1 MKLAI
6 GNKAYSSWSLRPWI
20 LMTALG
26 IPFEE
31 DLIPL
36 DTPEFRPRVNAY
48 HAGST
53 VPILVDD
60 DITVWESIAIMD
72 YLAERFP
79 EKGIWPKDLKARTF
93 ARVIS
98 NEMHAGFRGLRG
110 ACPMNVRKRYATLDR
125 GELVAKDVARI
136 THLWTKALT
145 EFGKPS
151 GQGPYLFGAFSAAD
165 AMFAPV
171 VTRLHTYSIKVDP
184 VIRAYMDALL
194 ASPAF
199 MAWYKVAMTE
209 HWTVAHDEVEEPSI
223 GPFFA

>member
-20 LMTALG
+20 LMKALG
-26 IPFEE
+26 LPFEE

-53 VPILVDD
+53 VPILVDG
-60 DITVWESIAIMD
+60 DITVWESLAIMD

-79 EKGIWPKDLKARTF
+79 DKAVWPKDLKARTF

-110 ACPMNVRKRYATLDR
+110 ACPMNIRKRYATLDR

-151 GQGPYLFGAFSAAD
+151 GLGPFLFGSFTAAD

-171 VTRLHTYSIKVDP
+171 VTRLHTYSIPVDAH
-184 VIRAYMDALL
+184 VRAYMDAVL

-199 MAWYKVAMTE
+199 AEWHKAALAE
-209 HWTVAHDEVEEPSI
+209 PWTVAHDEVDEPSI

>member
-20 LMTALG
+20 LMKTLG
-26 IPFEE
+26 IAFEE

-53 VPILVDD
+53 VPILVDR

-79 EKGIWPKDLKARTF
+79 DKAVWPKDLKARTF

-110 ACPMNVRKRYATLDR
+110 AVSY
-125 GELVAKDVARI
+125 
-136 THLWTKALT
+136 THLTLPTKRI
-145 EFGKPS
+145 
-151 GQGPYLFGAFSAAD
+151 
-165 AMFAPV
+165 V
-171 VTRLHTYSIKVDP
+171 
-184 VIRAYMDALL
+184 
-194 ASPAF
+194 
-199 MAWYKVAMTE
+199 
-209 HWTVAHDEVEEPSI
+209 
-223 GPFFA
+223 

>member
-20 LMTALG
+20 LMKALG
-26 IPFEE
+26 IAFEE

-53 VPILVDD
+53 VPILVDR

-79 EKGIWPKDLKARTF
+79 DKAVWPKDLKARTF

-110 ACPMNVRKRYATLDR
+110 ACPMNVRKRYAAMDR

-136 THLWTKALT
+136 THLWTTALT

-151 GQGPYLFGAFSAAD
+151 GQGPFLFSAFTAAD

-184 VIRAYMDALL
+184 VIRSYMDAVL
-194 ASPAF
+194 ASSAF
-199 MAWYKVAMTE
+199 MAWHTDAMAE
-209 HWTVAHDEVEEPSI
+209 QWIVAHDEVDEPSI

>member
-1 MKLAI
+1 MKLAM

-20 LMTALG
+20 LMKALG
-26 IPFEE
+26 IAFEE

-53 VPILVDD
+53 VPILVDR

-79 EKGIWPKDLKARTF
+79 DKAVWPKDLKARTF

-110 ACPMNVRKRYATLDR
+110 ACPMNIRKRYAAMDR

-136 THLWTKALT
+136 THLWTTALT

-151 GQGPYLFGAFSAAD
+151 GQGPFLFSAFTAAD

-184 VIRAYMDALL
+184 VIRAYMDAVL
-194 ASPAF
+194 ASSAF
-199 MAWYKVAMTE
+199 MAWHTDAMAE
-209 HWTVAHDEVEEPSI
+209 QWIVAHDEVDEPSI

>member
-1 MKLAI
+1 M
-6 GNKAYSSWSLRPWI
+6 
-20 LMTALG
+20 
-26 IPFEE
+26 
-31 DLIPL
+31 
-36 DTPEFRPRVNAY
+36 NAY

-53 VPILVDD
+53 VPILVDR

-79 EKGIWPKDLKARTF
+79 DKAVWPKDLKARTF

-110 ACPMNVRKRYATLDR
+110 ACPMNIRKRYAAMDR

-136 THLWTKALT
+136 THLWTTALT

-151 GQGPYLFGAFSAAD
+151 GQGPFLFSAFTAAD

-184 VIRAYMDALL
+184 VIRAYMDAVL
-194 ASPAF
+194 ASSAF
-199 MAWYKVAMTE
+199 MAWHTDAMAE
-209 HWTVAHDEVEEPSI
+209 QWIVAHDEVDEPSI

>member
-20 LMTALG
+20 LMKALG
-26 IPFEE
+26 IAFEE

-53 VPILVDD
+53 VPILVDR

-79 EKGIWPKDLKARTF
+79 DKAVWPKDLKARTF

-110 ACPMNVRKRYATLDR
+110 ACPMNVRKRYASMDR

-136 THLWTKALT
+136 THLWTTALT

-151 GQGPYLFGAFSAAD
+151 GQGPFLFSAFTAAD

-184 VIRAYMDALL
+184 VIRSYMDAVL
-194 ASPAF
+194 ASSAF
-199 MAWYKVAMTE
+199 MAWHTDAMAE
-209 HWTVAHDEVEEPSI
+209 QWIVAHDEVDEPSI

>member
-20 LMTALG
+20 LMKALG
-26 IPFEE
+26 IAFEE

-53 VPILVDD
+53 VPILVDR

-79 EKGIWPKDLKARTF
+79 DKAVWPKDLKARTF

-110 ACPMNVRKRYATLDR
+110 ACPMNIRKRYAAMDR

-136 THLWTKALT
+136 THLWTTALT
-145 EFGKPS
+145 EFGNPS
-151 GQGPYLFGAFSAAD
+151 GQGPFLFSAFTAAD

-184 VIRAYMDALL
+184 VIRAYMDAVL
-194 ASPAF
+194 ASSAF
-199 MAWYKVAMTE
+199 MAWHTDAMAE
-209 HWTVAHDEVEEPSI
+209 Q
-223 GPFFA
+223 